1 MSLYKS
7 ITGTTTEA
15 VLVNSSSYSTGGN
28 INISKIMVTNH
39 GANPCEVSVYLDET
53 DDKYIFKTE
62 IPAKVTLVYDEEF
75 SYPQTSTLKITTG
88 NSNLTVIVD

>member
-7 ITGTTTEA
+7 ITGTTTA
-15 VLVNSSSYSTGGN
+15 DTLVNSSSYSTGGN

-39 GANPCEVSVYLDET
+39 GTNCCEVSVYLSGAG
-53 DDKYIFKTE
+53 DKYIFKTE